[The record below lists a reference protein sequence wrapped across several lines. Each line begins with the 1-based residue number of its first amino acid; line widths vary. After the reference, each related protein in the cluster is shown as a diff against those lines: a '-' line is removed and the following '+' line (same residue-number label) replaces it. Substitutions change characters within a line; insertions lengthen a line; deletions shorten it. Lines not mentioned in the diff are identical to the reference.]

1 MMTFVLRPDVH
12 VAVVGDAMIL
22 LDLAGDDYLC
32 LPDGACA
39 IATGE
44 GGAIQFTDAATAA
57 ALEAAGLLGVR
68 PVPERTPLPLR
79 PSATVI
85 YQPPE
90 RRPTLLMWLQALE
103 AALAVRR
110 VEKGA
115 GVAAYLALACGPG
128 GDRTPA
134 RVAEAARVFWRMA
147 PWLPIEGECLV
158 RSALL
163 MRFLKRRG
171 LEADWVFGVRLWPF
185 MAHCWVQLD
194 DLCLN
199 DDVERLAAYT
209 PIYSR

>member
-1 MMTFVLRPDVH
+1 MPSVLRPDVH
-12 VAVVGDAMIL
+12 VAVVGDALIL

-32 LPDGACA
+32 LPEGAGA
-39 IATGE
+39 MTTGE
-44 GGAIQFTDAATAA
+44 GGAIHFADASTAAT
-57 ALEAAGLLGVR
+57 LGAAGLLGVHR
-68 PVPERTPLPLR
+68 GPERTPLPLR

-85 YQPPE
+85 YQQPE

-103 AALAVRR
+103 AALAVRAVR
-110 VEKGA
+110 KGA
-115 GVAAYLALACGPG
+115 GVAAYLALTGDPG

-134 RVAEAARVFWRMA
+134 RVAEAARVFWRVA

-209 PIYSR
+209 PIYRR